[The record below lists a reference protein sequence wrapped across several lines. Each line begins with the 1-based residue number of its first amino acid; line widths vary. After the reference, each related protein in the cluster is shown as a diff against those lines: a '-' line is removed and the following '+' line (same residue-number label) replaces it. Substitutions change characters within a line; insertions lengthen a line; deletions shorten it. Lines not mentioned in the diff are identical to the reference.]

1 MVVVLV
7 LVVGNGGGRQRCWWP
22 TIVSNYGG
30 GGGGDGGWVVNG
42 CGGRWLSS
50 TLKDLISGWV
60 RSAPLKSRSSYD
72 TILIYTY
79 GLWSGRSVKPVEV
92 QGGVGFPSLVT
103 LRQPLRTHHQFQPE
117 MMLHGEPFVPDNV
130 PVAIPFQAIYG
141 GEGYHH
147 RDTGEFVAV
156 PFRRPPPSPP
166 KIKRII
172 RYEPKD
178 VKKEII
184 AMAKPIGAT
193 MSGTKRKAPT
203 PSSSSYVGASGRFCS
218 NETKKI
224 IKEWRCALCG
234 ISATC
239 EDDLIGHLA
248 GKKHLAK
255 VEFLK
260 CNNTGGDI
268 GLGIIKNSAKKQTSE
283 VKCLKGSS
291 SIGLSMNPEKKKQT
305 PENKRVL
312 KKVKMSDGGRNGRRK
327 FKLWCNICKTGANDE
342 KVMSEH
348 KRGKKHLKNLRVKA
362 RARTRSSGQKSM

>member
-1 MVVVLV
+1 MDYKF
-7 LVVGNGGGRQRCWWP
+7 QRFDTQNQYNHVFQESSLCF
-22 TIVSNYGG
+22 SNYTHFS
-30 GGGGDGGWVVNG
+30 DQPM
-42 CGGRWLSS
+42 
-50 TLKDLISGWV
+50 IH
-60 RSAPLKSRSSYD
+60 
-72 TILIYTY
+72 

-92 QGGVGFPSLVT
+92 QGGVGFPSPVM

-184 AMAKPIGAT
+184 AMAKPTGAT
-193 MSGTKRKAPT
+193 LSGTKRKAPT
-203 PSSSSYVGASGRFCS
+203 PSSPTFSASGRFCS
-218 NETKKI
+218 NKTKKI
-224 IKEWRCALCG
+224 IEEWRCALCG

-260 CNNTGGDI
+260 CNSTGGDI
-268 GLGIIKNSAKKQTSE
+268 GLGLIKNSAKKQTSE
-283 VKCLKGSS
+283 VRCLKGSS
-291 SIGLSMNPEKKKQT
+291 SIGLRMNPEKKKRT
-305 PENKRVL
+305 PENKSVL
-312 KKVKMSDGGRNGRRK
+312 KKDKMSDGGRNSRK
-327 FKLWCNICKTGANDE
+327 KYKFWCKLCKTGAHDE

-348 KRGKKHLKNLRVKA
+348 KRGKKHLKNVRMKA
-362 RARTRSSGQKSM
+362 RAKTRSSGRKSM